1 MYSITSKE
9 IKNGWRYVWDCLV
22 EAVRDD
28 AELEELLDK
37 YEGLPDSNYIKLV
50 NCLVQHFFSEDAIRL
65 VSMWGFGDT
74 PARDQICL
82 DLEAKKDQLKPY
94 LKKYLR

>member
-1 MYSITSKE
+1 MYSITSNE
-9 IKNGWRYVWDCLV
+9 ILGGWRYIWDCLV
-22 EAVRDD
+22 EAVHDD
-28 AELEELLDK
+28 VELEELLDK
-37 YEGLPDSNYIKLV
+37 YEGLPDSNYINLV

-65 VSMWGFGDT
+65 VSMWGLNDT
-74 PARDQICL
+74 PARDQIYL

>member
-9 IKNGWRYVWDCLV
+9 ILGGWRYIWDCLV
-22 EAVRDD
+22 EAVHDD
-28 AELEELLDK
+28 VELEELLDK
-37 YEGLPDSNYIKLV
+37 YEGLPDSNYINLV

-65 VSMWGFGDT
+65 VSMWGLNDT
-74 PARDQICL
+74 PARDQIYL

>member
-9 IKNGWRYVWDCLV
+9 ILVGWRYIWDCLV
-22 EAVRDD
+22 EAVHDD
-28 AELEELLDK
+28 VELEELLDK
-37 YEGLPDSNYIKLV
+37 YEGLPDSNYINLV

-65 VSMWGFGDT
+65 VSMWGLNDT
-74 PARDQICL
+74 PARDQIYL
-82 DLEAKKDQLKPY
+82 DLESKKDQLKPY